1 MKLSEIKG
9 ERAVEVIA
17 DLIEPIANIAHDYQN
32 FRVADDYRKEGESDQ
47 EVAIRAFKEKIPDV
61 MKTHKQ
67 DFLNILCTI
76 NDTSREELSVM
87 DIITGV
93 INLANDKDFMSLF
106 LSAVNL
112 EERTQPTEF
121 SQTAKHTKQK

>member
-17 DLIEPIANIAHDYQN
+17 DLIEPIANIAQDYQN

-76 NDTSREELSVM
+76 NDTSREELSVV
-87 DIITGV
+87 DIINGV